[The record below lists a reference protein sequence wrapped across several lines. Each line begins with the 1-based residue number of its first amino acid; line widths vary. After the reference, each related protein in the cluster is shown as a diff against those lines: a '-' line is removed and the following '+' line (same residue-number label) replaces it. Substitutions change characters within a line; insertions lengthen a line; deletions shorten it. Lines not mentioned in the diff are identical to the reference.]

1 MSKLHNLVSDIN
13 TSLYTSKPKE
23 ADMHKFMEDVSASIY
38 KAFNR
43 EKRDSKNFLRFS
55 NVGKPTRQLW
65 YQNKYPEQEEELH
78 LATRIKFMYGDII
91 EQLLFLLIKT
101 AGYKVTDQQGEK
113 VIDGIK
119 GHIDGRVNG
128 VLVDV
133 KSASPH
139 GYDKFVKETIFSD
152 DPFGYIA
159 QISGYADGEDE
170 AAFIVMNKVTGQ
182 IHVATIDN
190 MEMIDFKDKVKK
202 VKKALKKNTPP
213 ERCYSDLPD
222 GKSGNRKL
230 SMGCAYCGFKIECWK
245 DANGGKG
252 LRKFK
257 YSNGS
262 RFLTHVAKRPHKDI
276 EEEDV

>member
-1 MSKLHNLVSDIN
+1 
-13 TSLYTSKPKE
+13 
-23 ADMHKFMEDVSASIY
+23 MHKFMEDGSASIY

-202 VKKALKKNTPP
+202 VKNALKKNTPP
-213 ERCYSDLPD
+213 ERCYPDLPD

-262 RFLTHVAKRPHKDI
+262 RFLTHVAKRPHQDI
-276 EEEDV
+276 EEENV

>member
-202 VKKALKKNTPP
+202 VKNALKKNTPP
-213 ERCYSDLPD
+213 ERCYPDLPD

-262 RFLTHVAKRPHKDI
+262 RFLTHVAKRPHQDI
-276 EEEDV
+276 EEENV